1 MELGFI
7 FAILTAAA
15 FALSQVMIRRATYQS
30 DESFTAV
37 VVSSLVGTPVFV
49 ILLSVSGEWQ
59 EFISFTWT
67 QYILLGTAGLVHLII
82 ARFLFFN
89 STRLI
94 GANPTVAITRTSIV
108 FSVIFGIIFL
118 GESVTVLQGFSA
130 LIIMVGAILTNTEIT
145 RTTFRIST
153 AGLLMGFGTAIC
165 SATSA
170 ALIRPVMQATDAVYA
185 ATFVMYLTA
194 YVAILFILLFSRRQ
208 RVFFMQQDRRTF
220 IILSISAIILVAG
233 HLFRFTALQY
243 SPVSIVQP
251 IIATIVIFVLLFS
264 WIANRRIDVFNWR
277 VIAGIVMV
285 LLGVYFIYY

>member
-1 MELGFI
+1 VETGFL

-30 DESFTAV
+30 EESFTAV
-37 VVSSLVGTPVFV
+37 AVSALIGTPIFV
-49 ILLSVSGEWQ
+49 ILLTVFGEWR
-59 EFISFTWT
+59 ELLSFTWS
-67 QYILLGTAGLVHLII
+67 QYILLAAAGLVHLII

-89 STRLI
+89 STRII

-108 FSVIFGIIFL
+108 FSVLFGVVFL
-118 GESVTVLQGFSA
+118 SESVTVLQGFAA
-130 LIIMVGAILTNTEIT
+130 LVIMVGAILTNTEIT

-153 AGLLMGFGTAIC
+153 KGLLMGFGTAIC

-170 ALIRPVMQATDAVYA
+170 ALIRPVMQVTDAVYA

-194 YVAILFILLFSRRQ
+194 YIAILLILLLSRQQRKFVFHQDRHTFFILA
-208 RVFFMQQDRRTF
+208 
-220 IILSISAIILVAG
+220 LSAVILVAG
-233 HLFRFTALQY
+233 HLCRFTALQN

-277 VIAGIVMV
+277 VVAGIIMV
-285 LLGVYFIYY
+285 LLGVYLIYY